1 MFLKIAD
8 KGNVDRKRFKG
19 HFYLFIIIVIIFFYT
34 KVHRKK
40 IIFHVNKDY
49 EKFSRGQQ
57 VIKITF
63 KVWLSFG
70 VVLERRAN
78 YII

>member
-1 MFLKIAD
+1 MLIERDLRVIFI
-8 KGNVDRKRFKG
+8 
-19 HFYLFIIIVIIFFYT
+19 YLLLLLLYFFYT